1 MKNDATG
8 DPIIAPT
15 FIKVGTFNSGTN
27 KGSDLYKIIAGCTM
41 GDANCIAALAT
52 FDPTQ
57 KKFKV
62 FGSYSATMP
71 RDPKNILTDET
82 MTASNSNLALVNAL
96 NVPLEKLSYIS
107 TETIPD
113 FAVPSAVAL
122 AGGYGLTQQS
132 VPSGALGNVQPTAV
146 GSAIDGTNV
155 YVDMNQYFLR
165 LPSNEYILY
174 KITIPFFA
182 DERIPQI
189 NWNDP
194 SIKPTD
200 YTPTYASGCG
210 GGKAFNIATPGDVTL
225 PSDRFVVA
233 GKTITG
239 ETVYVPK
246 DSNDTLIANAYQAS
260 SYNNGDKKITQQEF
274 AALVPIFI
282 TQDPFGQALIW
293 TRSDAQPMAE
303 CGKPVVYL
311 YPTQTEAVSV
321 KLGSNIT
328 VKKSE
333 PAYGNGWNVTA
344 EPNGTLTTADGKTYP
359 NLYWDG
365 NGASYNTPTTGFV
378 VASKDVEATF
388 KSKLAQ
394 LGLNA
399 KEISDFNDFWLPIV
413 TKSPYAL
420 ISFVPQAE
428 WSKAAPLSIS
438 PAPQTLIR
446 VFMDWKPLAEP
457 INVAPQT
464 LPPTPA
470 RAGFTAVEWGGL
482 LYR

>member
-146 GSAIDGTNV
+146 GEAIDGTKV

-210 GGKAFNIATPGDVTL
+210 GGKSFNIATPGDVTL

-233 GKTITG
+233 GKPSPARPSMFPKTATIRSSLTPTRRAVII
-239 ETVYVPK
+239 TVTKRSPNK
-246 DSNDTLIANAYQAS
+246 NSPRS
-260 SYNNGDKKITQQEF
+260 SRSS
-274 AALVPIFI
+274 LPR
-282 TQDPFGQALIW
+282 
-293 TRSDAQPMAE
+293 TRSAKRSSGRDRTPS
-303 CGKPVVYL
+303 P
-311 YPTQTEAVSV
+311 
-321 KLGSNIT
+321 
-328 VKKSE
+328 
-333 PAYGNGWNVTA
+333 W
-344 EPNGTLTTADGKTYP
+344 PNA
-359 NLYWDG
+359 
-365 NGASYNTPTTGFV
+365 ASRWCI
-378 VASKDVEATF
+378 SI
-388 KSKLAQ
+388 Q
-394 LGLNA
+394 LR
-399 KEISDFNDFWLPIV
+399 P
-413 TKSPYAL
+413 
-420 ISFVPQAE
+420 
-428 WSKAAPLSIS
+428 
-438 PAPQTLIR
+438 
-446 VFMDWKPLAEP
+446 KPLA
-457 INVAPQT
+457 
-464 LPPTPA
+464 
-470 RAGFTAVEWGGL
+470 
-482 LYR
+482 